1 MKVSESILSYVKEMF
16 YPAFI
21 RSMAGGVALKA
32 YSVASMVGLGYLI
45 VYWINLKILLKHKLE

>member
-21 RSMAGGVALKA
+21 RSMAGGVALKV
-32 YSVASMVGLGYLI
+32 YSVATMVGLGYLI
-45 VYWINLKILLKHKLE
+45 AYWINLKILLKQ